1 MKKQLTMKSLIANLI
16 FIAVF
21 LLILSRILSVW
32 SGIAFPINLI
42 SAGSMNPALTE
53 GDIIAWTPVDI
64 QKIEVGDVIV
74 FKSWLSWPDER
85 HVVHRVTEIKDVFGK
100 PAFVTKGDANEFT
113 DQAGPHVVE
122 PYVTEKNFVG
132 KVISIGQQPLKIPL
146 VGLIGIWANDGLKA
160 LASPTESKGSLTY
173 IGVFTPLVIAIILLV
188 ISFVVL
194 PEKAKTV
201 KEKLRRY
208 IFGSRTIDA
217 KKTFVTFLVLYI
229 VLLSFIHCFAYDST
243 PASLGIQEFPEKSS
257 FELGSV
263 SPGSTTNPKNLPAV
277 NPGIFPVKGIILG
290 SGELTPFVNKA
301 IFSLNSGENKE
312 VVVTATASNTSKNG
326 TYAGN
331 IMMYSS
337 PLWFMLPDEIFL
349 NIYFINAEGTVFI
362 FDVLAACIL
371 TIFTTAVIVS
381 AEFLL
386 SAYNTWNINYSWHH
400 ARKLLV
406 KKSYTQRFRRTKTKI
421 KHSLEKNVGWLLNI
435 NLVEV
440 DLKKPIVGSLVLIP
454 ILFLISSEILA
465 MCIAAVTAS
474 LVAFFISCKMRN
486 KIVLASIIPVF
497 IVAFYIFI
505 KTNFYLL
512 TSSRT
517 LIQSIT
523 LGVGAISV
531 YILILA
537 FFLIPIS
544 LISWYL
550 TRIIRNVKERKDP
563 LLILEGS
570 CDL

>member
-1 MKKQLTMKSLIANLI
+1 MKKKLTMKSLIGNLI
-16 FIAVF
+16 FISVF
-21 LLILSRILSVW
+21 LLIFTRILSVW

-42 SAGSMNPALTE
+42 SAGSMTPSLME

-64 QKIEVGDVIV
+64 EKIEVGDVIV

-85 HVVHRVTEIKDVFGK
+85 HVVHRVTEIKDVFGR
-100 PAFVTKGDANEFT
+100 PAFVTKGDANEYT

-132 KVISIGQQPLKIPL
+132 KTISIGKQPLKIPL

-173 IGVFTPLVIAIILLV
+173 IGVFTPLTIAIILLV

-229 VLLSFIHCFAYDST
+229 VLLSFIHCFAFDST
-243 PASLGIQEFPEKSS
+243 PASLGIQEFPENSS

-312 VVVTATASNTSKNG
+312 VIVTATASNASKNG

-337 PLWFMLPDEIFL
+337 PLWFMFPDEVFL
-349 NIYFINAEGTVFI
+349 NIYFINAEGTVLI

-371 TIFTTAVIVS
+371 TIVTTALIVS
-381 AEFLL
+381 AEFFLKV
-386 SAYNTWNINYSWHH
+386 YNTWDINYCWQH
-400 ARKLLV
+400 ARKLFF
-406 KKSYTQRFRRTKTKI
+406 KKSLTQRVRQMEI
-421 KHSLEKNVGWLLNI
+421 KQRMGKNLGWFMNLNLGEI
-435 NLVEV
+435 
-440 DLKKPIVGSLVLIP
+440 DLKKPILGSLVLIP
-454 ILFLISSEILA
+454 IFLLISSEILA
-465 MCIAAVTAS
+465 MCIASITAG
-474 LVAFFISCKMRN
+474 LVAFFISCKLRN
-486 KIVLASIIPVF
+486 KIVLASIIPLFTVTVF
-497 IVAFYIFI
+497 VLL
-505 KTNFYLL
+505 KTNFYLF

-517 LIQSIT
+517 TLQSLT
-523 LGVGAISV
+523 LGIGAVSV
-531 YILILA
+531 YILVLS
-537 FFLIPIS
+537 FLLIPIS

-550 TRIIRNVKERKDP
+550 THLIRNLKERKDP
-563 LLILEGS
+563 LLILEGR